1 MRRRAQSGHVYQL
14 RVSNISLSTR
24 HPAMTLNFVHIA
36 PSPFS
41 LSSRLDIPALI
52 SLRLPCLN
60 AAFLCLF
67 FLSAVCCFVVHKR
80 CHELVTFSC
89 PGADKGPDTDVSK
102 LSSAVAS
109 HVTVWGRDAFD
120 CSGRMHSPANTS
132 ARPALFF
139 FLNWMS
145 QY

>member
-24 HPAMTLNFVHIA
+24 HPAMTLNFVNIA

-52 SLRLPCLN
+52 SLRLPGLN

-67 FLSAVCCFVVHKR
+67 SSLQFAVLWSTRGAMNLSR
-80 CHELVTFSC
+80 
-89 PGADKGPDTDVSK
+89 
-102 LSSAVAS
+102 
-109 HVTVWGRDAFD
+109 
-120 CSGRMHSPANTS
+120 SPARELIRGLT
-132 ARPALFF
+132 
-139 FLNWMS
+139 
-145 QY
+145 QT